1 MAKGYRPNRLSLH
14 LDRRPPLL
22 PSAVEWLHLQLRTH
36 RDLPVEYRRSRSVLY
51 FQTNISCPQRGPRA
65 PPTARLNV
73 DRLGLLYLP
82 DLPTRRL
89 VVDVLLLTSFPH
101 WVAALDGGIQDGVM
115 SRNNDI
121 AIGYSAFTT
130 NSWPLLSSEL
140 VNRSQLF
147 VTNASD
153 NLAGLFGSTLA
164 ISKCLML
171 QSLSPWG
178 RGRQLRVSM
187 PSFENIT

>member
-1 MAKGYRPNRLSLH
+1 
-14 LDRRPPLL
+14 
-22 PSAVEWLHLQLRTH
+22 
-36 RDLPVEYRRSRSVLY
+36 
-51 FQTNISCPQRGPRA
+51 
-65 PPTARLNV
+65 
-73 DRLGLLYLP
+73 
-82 DLPTRRL
+82 
-89 VVDVLLLTSFPH
+89 
-101 WVAALDGGIQDGVM
+101 M

-178 RGRQLRVSM
+178 GGRQLRVSM